1 MFFKHSTND
10 TLTDKFCK
18 KLEKCTLPHRAMI
31 EVKPMRK
38 FKIPNIP
45 ATEPKSIRFPVDVI
59 SEVEHTIRGK
69 DCTFSA
75 FVVEAVRVALESLRE
90 EDEELDVSEK
100 DIEEK
105 WKKRRTQRKGA
116 AFFCPSVRARE
127 KTPRRASLQK
137 EKT

>member
-1 MFFKHSTND
+1 MSYGRTFHVFVPD
-10 TLTDKFCK
+10 CLPATLIIIPYRPAIVNHKFAFSAK
-18 KLEKCTLPHRAMI
+18 KLEKCTLPYRAMI

-105 WKKRRTQRKGA
+105 
-116 AFFCPSVRARE
+116 
-127 KTPRRASLQK
+127 
-137 EKT
+137 

>member
-1 MFFKHSTND
+1 
-10 TLTDKFCK
+10 
-18 KLEKCTLPHRAMI
+18 
-31 EVKPMRK
+31 MRK

-90 EDEELDVSEK
+90 EDEELDVSKTSKKNEK
-100 DIEEK
+100 TPHPAERV
-105 WKKRRTQRKGA
+105 RR
-116 AFFCPSVRARE
+116 FFCPSVRARE